1 MEDSELDSGLLGIQ
15 LSSDAEDGADN
26 KSAAADFEA
35 ERAARVAQSEEAFQ
49 AVKKSYRVKVE
60 NGEIWSTIKLPLG
73 PRKVSKPEAQALL
86 HAVEELYFFRRY
98 AEGAAFVRRVLDD
111 CGGGGGGPGL
121 DDDTRGLLRY
131 YEKKCVEKDE
141 AQKTNPNST

>member
-26 KSAAADFEA
+26 ESGAADLEA

-73 PRKVSKPEAQALL
+73 PRRVSKPEAQAVL

-98 AEGAAFVRRVLDD
+98 AEGAAFVHRVLDD
-111 CGGGGGGPGL
+111 CGGGGGTPGL
-121 DDDTRGLLRY
+121 DDDTKDLLLY

>member
-15 LSSDAEDGADN
+15 LSSDAEDGGDTRSATADI
-26 KSAAADFEA
+26 EA
-35 ERAARVAQSEEAFQ
+35 ERVARVAQSEEAFQ

-60 NGEIWSTIKLPLG
+60 NGEIWSTIQLPLG
-73 PRKVSKPEAQALL
+73 PRRVSKPEAQALL

-98 AEGAAFVRRVLDD
+98 AEGAAFARRVLND
-111 CGGGGGGPGL
+111 CGGDAPGL
-121 DDDTRGLLRY
+121 DDDTRDLLRY

>member
-1 MEDSELDSGLLGIQ
+1 MEDSDLDSGLLGIQ
-15 LSSDAEDGADN
+15 LSSDAEDGADK
-26 KSAAADFEA
+26 KSAAADAEA

-60 NGEIWSTIKLPLG
+60 NGEIWSTIRLPLG
-73 PRKVSKPEAQALL
+73 RRRVSKPKAQALL

-98 AEGAAFVRRVLDD
+98 AEGAAFVRRVLNDGD
-111 CGGGGGGPGL
+111 GGGPGL
-121 DDDTRGLLRY
+121 DDDTRDLLRY

-141 AQKTNPNST
+141 AQK

>member
-1 MEDSELDSGLLGIQ
+1 MEDSELDSGLLGIH

-26 KSAAADFEA
+26 KSAAADVEA
-35 ERAARVAQSEEAFQ
+35 ERAARVAQTEEAFQ

-60 NGEIWSTIKLPLG
+60 NGEIWSTIRLPLG
-73 PRKVSKPEAQALL
+73 PRRISKPEAQALL

-111 CGGGGGGPGL
+111 CGGGAPGL
-121 DDDTRGLLRY
+121 DVETRDLLRY
-131 YEKKCVEKDE
+131 YEKRCVEKDE

>member
-15 LSSDAEDGADN
+15 LSSDTEDGADS
-26 KSAAADFEA
+26 KSAAADVEA

-73 PRKVSKPEAQALL
+73 PRRISKPEAQALL

-111 CGGGGGGPGL
+111 CGGGGAPGL
-121 DDDTRGLLRY
+121 DDDTRDLLLY

>member
-15 LSSDAEDGADN
+15 LSSDAEDGADS
-26 KSAAADFEA
+26 KSAAADIES

-49 AVKKSYRVKVE
+49 AVKNSYRVKVE

-73 PRKVSKPEAQALL
+73 PRRVSKPEAQALL

-111 CGGGGGGPGL
+111 GGGVPEL
-121 DDDTRGLLRY
+121 DGDTRDLLRY